1 MIGSGPLGASPLG
14 GPGDS
19 VIDSGVPAAGL
30 TQLHRY
36 TGSSAAVISI
46 RQGDSI
52 GLKYGLNDESLADWT
67 CDVVI
72 KTYAGQAEPEY
83 ELTLDEITDDDTRY
97 IGMIPGTVT
106 ALLDPRRYII
116 VADLYNSD
124 TGEAKEYAATLIV
137 VAQSQVA
144 A

>member
-1 MIGSGPLGASPLG
+1 MIGNGTLGGAPLG
-14 GPGDS
+14 GPSDTD
-19 VIDSGVPAAGL
+19 IDPGLPSAGL
-30 TQLHRY
+30 TQLHQY
-36 TGSSAAVISI
+36 VGSSVSVVSI

-52 GLKYGLNDESLADWT
+52 GLKYGLNTESLADWS

-72 KTYAGQAEPEY
+72 KTHAGQDTPEH
-83 ELTLDEITDDDTRY
+83 EQTLDEITDDDTRY
-97 IGMIPGTVT
+97 TGMISGTVT

-124 TGEAKEYAATLIV
+124 TGEAKEYVATLIV
-137 VAQSQVA
+137 SSQAQVA

>member
-14 GPGDS
+14 GPSDTDTDPGLPS
-19 VIDSGVPAAGL
+19 AGL
-30 TQLHRY
+30 TQLHQY
-36 TGSSAAVISI
+36 TGSSVSVVSI

-72 KTYAGQAEPEY
+72 KTYSGQDEPEH
-83 ELTLDEITDDDTRY
+83 EQTLDEITDDDTRY
-97 IGMIPGTVT
+97 TGMISGAVT

-124 TGEAKEYAATLIV
+124 TGEAKEYVATLIV